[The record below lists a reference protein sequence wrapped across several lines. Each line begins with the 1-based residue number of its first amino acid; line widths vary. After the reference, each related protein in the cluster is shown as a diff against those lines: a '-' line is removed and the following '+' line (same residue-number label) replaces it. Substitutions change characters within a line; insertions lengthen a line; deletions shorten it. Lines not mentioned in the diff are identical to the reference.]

1 MALPVITD
9 TIRVAVQGT
18 ASNAHK
24 WANVLHFRKTSA
36 LTNAA
41 AIAIIDPLL
50 LAHYNTSAG
59 GGSSWRSFA
68 PTTTTLDQFVY
79 TPLDGTSASSV
90 ITHSLAGQ
98 QAGDA
103 LPASTAL
110 VVTLR
115 TAMRGRSYRG
125 RVYQGPWTEVTN
137 GAGGTPSSTQVAFVA
152 GQWAAF
158 LAALVGTGAS
168 LVVASYLHST
178 AENVIAATV
187 DARWDTQRRR
197 LNS

>member
-1 MALPVITD
+1 MPLPVIAD

-18 ASNAHK
+18 ASNNHH
-24 WANVLHFRKTSA
+24 WANILHFRKTGA
-36 LTNAA
+36 LTNAG
-41 AIAIIDPLL
+41 AIVILDPIL

-79 TPLDGTSASSV
+79 TPLDGTTASTV
-90 ITHSLAGQ
+90 ITHALVGA

-103 LPASTAL
+103 MPASVAL

-115 TAMRGRSYRG
+115 TALRGRSHRG

-137 GAGGTPSSTQVAFVA
+137 GAGGTPSSTQVGFVA
-152 GQWAAF
+152 GQWTAF
-158 LAALVGTGAS
+158 LAALSGSGVS

-178 AENVIAATV
+178 AENVVSCTV
-187 DARWDTQRRR
+187 DQRWDTQRRR
-197 LNS
+197 NNT